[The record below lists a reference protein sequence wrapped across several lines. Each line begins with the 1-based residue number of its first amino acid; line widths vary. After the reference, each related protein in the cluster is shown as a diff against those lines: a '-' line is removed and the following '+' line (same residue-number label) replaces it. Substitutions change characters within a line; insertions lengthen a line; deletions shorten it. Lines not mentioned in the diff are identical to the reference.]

1 MVFVEVMDQDGPAHS
16 IYQLKYSRHIFS
28 TMDSDDNFSQEDSA
42 PELEMSLSPQPQ
54 GMAKRTRSKATNTDL
69 KNSSG
74 GYAWEDEYQR
84 TWDIVK
90 EDGEGERSLELLVQQ
105 MIESRKKKIMKNPT
119 TPFQRGIIRTL
130 VVVIDG
136 SLTMVEKDL
145 RPTRFSAMLTY
156 LQEFVVEFF
165 DQNPI
170 SQVGIV
176 MMRNGVAHLVSEVSG
191 LPQHHLDKIRA
202 LKLRQHN
209 RFEPKGDPSLQNALE
224 LARSLLAANFGGPAA
239 ASAKNS
245 KEILIIFGALFT
257 SDPGDIHRTIDAL
270 VKEEI
275 KVKVIGLSAQVA
287 ICQEIVNRTN
297 FLGSTNNKAVGHY
310 YGVIMNEA
318 HFKELLMDCVEPLAV
333 TTNSVEARHEHTNGV
348 PLIRMGFPLKLLPQV
363 ATSNAA
369 VVANFPHLCACHP
382 TQGSN
387 ESKEVVVV
395 QNGAAGPVTGST
407 SIVGYQCP
415 QCRNRVCHLPAICPV
430 CGLMLILSTHL
441 ARSYHHLVP
450 LGDFKEVPVA
460 EVYTSSHCYGCLLRF
475 PEGTTDSNLTS
486 SRYRCGKCANDF
498 CIDCDIFVHEMLHN
512 CPGCENA

>member
-1 MVFVEVMDQDGPAHS
+1 ME
-16 IYQLKYSRHIFS
+16 
-28 TMDSDDNFSQEDSA
+28 SDDDFSETGSA
-42 PELEMSLSPQPQ
+42 VELDMSLSPQPQ
-54 GMAKRTRSKATNTDL
+54 GMAKRTRSKATNTEL

-90 EDGEGERSLELLVQQ
+90 DDAEGERSLESLVQQ
-105 MIESRKKKIMKNPT
+105 MIEARKKKIMKNPT

-136 SLTMVEKDL
+136 SLTMLEKDL

-170 SQVGIV
+170 SQLGIV
-176 MMRNGVAHLVSEVSG
+176 MMRNGVANLVSEVSG

-202 LKLRQHN
+202 LKARQHN

-245 KEILIIFGALFT
+245 KEILVVFGALFT

-270 VKEEI
+270 VREEI
-275 KVKVIGLSAQVA
+275 KVKVIGLSAKVA

-297 FLGSTNNKAVGHY
+297 FLGSANNPALGQY

-333 TTNSVEARHEHTNGV
+333 TSSSLEARKELTNGV
-348 PLIRMGFPLKLLPQV
+348 PLIRMGFPLKLLL
-363 ATSNAA
+363 ALGTSNSAI
-369 VVANFPHLCACHP
+369 VANFPTLCACHP

-387 ESKEVVVV
+387 DSKDAVVV
-395 QNGAAGPVTGST
+395 QNTPGTVASNS

-450 LGDFKEVPVA
+450 LGDFKEVPTA
-460 EVYTSSHCYGCLLRF
+460 AQYSSSHCYGCLLRF
-475 PEGTTDSNLTS
+475 PEGSTDTTGTS
-486 SRYRCGKCANDF
+486 SRYRCGKCSNDY
-498 CIDCDIFVHEMLHN
+498 CIDCDVFVHEVLHN
-512 CPGCENA
+512 CPGCENRA